1 MAWLDIQRSVRSTVR
16 QLQQQKYINATIAG
30 TLGSVPIVGSFLNE
44 IWKAA
49 DGSDE
54 QKAAMLAKI
63 LVTVSDS
70 EERFKRF
77 EDMVGEQGEQLK
89 ALLQYLRVET
99 VAQAIAFN
107 LTVDS
112 QRERSRDLI
121 ERATTILEA
130 AGQKTEADDYFR
142 LGYANMAMHRP
153 DDAKACFL
161 EALNRDKNCWKALLG
176 ISNVYQVQGN
186 TMIRQGYL
194 QAAEDALAEA
204 RRYAEEAAKYDQTS
218 PAIRNQLGYIEGTL
232 SRARAGSQ
240 KKE

>member
-1 MAWLDIQRSVRSTVR
+1 MGWSDIQETIGTTVKELR
-16 QLQQQKYINATIAG
+16 QVKYVNATIAG

-44 IWKAA
+44 FWKAF

-77 EDMVGEQGEQLK
+77 EVMVTEQGEQLK
-89 ALLQYLRVET
+89 ALRHLRADT
-99 VAQAIAFN
+99 VAQVIAFN
-107 LTVDS
+107 LTVEN

-130 AGQKTEADDYFR
+130 AGQKTEADDYLR
-142 LGYANMAMHRP
+142 LGYANVAMHRP

-161 EALNRDKNCWKALLG
+161 EALSRDKTCWKALLG
-176 ISNVYQVQGN
+176 ISNVYQVQAN
-186 TMIRQGYL
+186 TMIRQGYP
-194 QAAEDALAEA
+194 QAAEDALVEA
-204 RRYAEEAAKYDQTS
+204 RRYAKEAAKHDLTA
-218 PAIRNQLGYIEGTL
+218 PEIHNQLGYIEGTL